1 MFRLL
6 CEDIIYVRLSVLHV
20 KSVFI
25 LEDILSFVLLLTG
38 FVMLH
43 QLIAYKNQPLG

>member
-25 LEDILSFVLLLTG
+25 LEDISEFCLAANRICHVTSANCL
-38 FVMLH
+38 
-43 QLIAYKNQPLG
+43 